1 MTKANAN
8 VKVNSVITFSAIA
21 TMVDRVV
28 LMLEYLSIGIIY
40 NFFLGILFIF
50 SCMFFMSWAVMGKR
64 KTYVVWGSLL
74 LFLHRLLICILGS
87 ISGFGQVISLC
98 LSAVILISMCFVKK
112 RKKPLA
118 ALSFIVM
125 AIITVCGLFPSVI
138 NIINMGGDGT
148 YVVLSVCLSA
158 ISYLS
163 TATFYGAF
171 GIYVLIDGKPTAR
184 TTVLQKKQGC
194 KNDADLLEEQLNA
207 AKAMFESGIITAE
220 EYEKR
225 RKNIL
230 SRSAGVD

>member
-1 MTKANAN
+1 
-8 VKVNSVITFSAIA
+8 
-21 TMVDRVV
+21 
-28 LMLEYLSIGIIY
+28 
-40 NFFLGILFIF
+40 
-50 SCMFFMSWAVMGKR
+50 
-64 KTYVVWGSLL
+64 
-74 LFLHRLLICILGS
+74 
-87 ISGFGQVISLC
+87 
-98 LSAVILISMCFVKK
+98 MCFVKK

-138 NIINMGGDGT
+138 NIINRGGNDT
-148 YVVLSVCLSA
+148 YVVLSVVLSVCLSA

-184 TTVLQKKQGC
+184 TTVFQKKQGC